1 MWPKNLIL
9 HVYAGAQLNNKTMDM
24 AHVLD
29 PIYKQESIVN
39 NPNSDVIMSYRYW
52 GASDKC

>member
-39 NPNSDVIMSYRYW
+39 NPNSDVIMSYRY
-52 GASDKC
+52 